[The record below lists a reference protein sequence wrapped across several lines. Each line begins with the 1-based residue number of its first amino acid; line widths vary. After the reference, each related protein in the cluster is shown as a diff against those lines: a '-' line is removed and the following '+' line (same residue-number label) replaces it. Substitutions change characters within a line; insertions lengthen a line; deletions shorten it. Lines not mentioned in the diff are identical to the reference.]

1 MIPCRFYSELNW
13 SQCENQS
20 ALAGQHLWVYISDQI
35 AWHGDNVEA
44 VRSVLGQMLVDNF
57 LLPKAADLDAD
68 MIVMGP
74 YGRSCVREF
83 IVGVA
88 SCDILECMTVLVFM

>member
-1 MIPCRFYSELNW
+1 M
-13 SQCENQS
+13 
-20 ALAGQHLWVYISDQI
+20 
-35 AWHGDNVEA
+35 
-44 VRSVLGQMLVDNF
+44 GQMLVDNF
-57 LLPKAADLDAD
+57 LLPKVAGLDVD